1 MSFAWMRRIDSW
13 IGRPIIRV
21 LKWFTPRPQSL
32 YGDFQPNQIPKRIVC
47 AKFLGLGSVV
57 LSLPLLKALKDNG
70 VQVAFWSF
78 AGQADLAQ
86 FSGYVDEIFVIRP
99 TLKHFLPTLW
109 KSWWAMKKFRPDAF
123 LDLEPTA
130 NFTAILSRL
139 SGAAIRVGF
148 MSAKPL
154 RESLFTHLV
163 ALTPERH
170 MVINNLWM
178 GMRLGLPK
186 DSDSRL
192 PAPPEKMS
200 EIKEN
205 FQMHPSRQYV
215 VININSSDLSWH
227 RMWVDDHWVEVCN
240 GLLQNPNIDLIF
252 PGGKNE
258 RARVEKFLSKLN
270 AGTRAMN
277 IAGETTL
284 LQLMKVLMKSKLVVS
299 VDSGIMHIA
308 AWMTVPVVGIFGP
321 ETPQLYSPRTSNSR
335 VLWMGL
341 PCSPCLMVAAD
352 KITRCQDNQ
361 CMKQIMPQTVLD
373 ACGSLLKWRPEKKV
387 A

>member
-13 IGRPIIRV
+13 IGSPLIRV
-21 LKWFTPRPQSL
+21 LKFFTPQPQSL
-32 YGDFQPNQIPKRIVC
+32 YGDFHASQLPRRVVC
-47 AKFLGLGSVV
+47 TKFLGLGSVV
-57 LSLPLLKALKDNG
+57 LSLPLLKALKDAG

-78 AGQADLAQ
+78 AGQADLAKI
-86 FSGYVDEIFVIRP
+86 SGYVDEVFIIRP
-99 TLKHFLPTLW
+99 TLKEFLPSLW
-109 KSWWAMKKFRPDAF
+109 KSWWMMRRFRPEAF

-139 SGAAIRVGF
+139 SGSPVRVGF

-170 MVINNLWM
+170 MVVNNLWM
-178 GMRLGLPK
+178 GMILGLPQST
-186 DSDSRL
+186 DTRL
-192 PAPPEKMS
+192 PAPPERVNQIEGALQVAS
-200 EIKEN
+200 GRERI
-205 FQMHPSRQYV
+205 

-227 RMWVDDHWVEVCN
+227 RMWVDEHWIEVCKS
-240 GLLQNPNIDLIF
+240 LLKNPKVDLVF

-258 RARVEKFLSKLN
+258 RGRVESFLEKLN
-270 AGTRAMN
+270 AGSRAIN
-277 IAGETTL
+277 IAGQTSL
-284 LQLMKVLMKSKLVVS
+284 LQLMKVLKDSQLVIS

-308 AWMTVPVVGIFGP
+308 AWMGVPVVGIFGP
-321 ETPQLYSPRTSNSR
+321 ETPNLYSPRTSLSR

-352 KITRCQDNQ
+352 KITRCKDNQ
-361 CMKQIMPQTVLD
+361 CMKKISPDQVLG
-373 ACGSLLKWRPEKKV
+373 ACDSLLRSVQKPR
-387 A
+387 AA